1 MPDSWTVQYADDRI
15 WITDGGYSVNQMV
28 RATEEQKV
36 RVIRWEESERG
47 SDSGMINLGGY
58 DETEG

>member
-1 MPDSWTVQYADDRI
+1 
-15 WITDGGYSVNQMV
+15 MV
-28 RATEEQKV
+28 RATEEQKD